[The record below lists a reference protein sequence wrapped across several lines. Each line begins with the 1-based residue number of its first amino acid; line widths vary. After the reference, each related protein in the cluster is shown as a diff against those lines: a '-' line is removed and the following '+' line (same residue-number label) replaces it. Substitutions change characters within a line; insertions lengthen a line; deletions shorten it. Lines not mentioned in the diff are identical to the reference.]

1 MAENKGWI
9 SLYRSLLDKPI
20 WQCSTPEQK
29 TIFITILLLANHK
42 EREWEWQGKPY
53 KCKPG
58 QFITSIPSLVERCG
72 KGITTQKVR
81 TALNKFK
88 KYGFLTDESTN
99 NGRLITIVNW
109 ELYQGIKNETNIQVN
124 RQATGNQQADN
135 RQVTPNNNVNNVN
148 KNIYSDI
155 FNHWNSKKII
165 VHRELT
171 KEIEKA
177 IEKYLK
183 EYPREGIFKA
193 IDIYSEILN
202 SEYFF
207 NHKWSLKDFLNRKN
221 GISSFMEEGSNKVNY
236 EVWKEKD
243 TGNIYNERLKNRKK
257 KTVL

>member
-1 MAENKGWI
+1 MVENKGWI

-42 EREWEWQGKPY
+42 EREWEWQGQPY

-88 KYGFLTDESTN
+88 KYGFLTDKSTN

-124 RQATGNQQADN
+124 RQVTGNQQADN

-148 KNIYSDI
+148 NVNKNIYSPIIDYL
-155 FNHWNSKKII
+155 NKKADKKFKA
-165 VHRELT
+165 ET
-171 KEIEKA
+171 KETQRLINGRIKEGFKLEDFKKV
-177 IEKYLK
+177 IDNKCNEWIGKTTREGKSCEDWLNPQTLFRPSNFGKYLNQK
-183 EYPREGIFKA
+183 SI
-193 IDIYSEILN
+193 SN
-202 SEYFF
+202 
-207 NHKWSLKDFLNRKN
+207 NQNKN
-221 GISSFMEEGSNKVNY
+221 TED
-236 EVWKEKD
+236 W
-243 TGNIYNERLKNRKK
+243 RL
-257 KTVL
+257 

>member
-135 RQVTPNNNVNNVN
+135 RQVTPNNNVNNDNNVN
-148 KNIYSDI
+148 KNIFTFDSIEYKLSEHL
-155 FNHWNSKKII
+155 FKHVKGNNPNA
-165 VHRELT
+165 
-171 KEIEKA
+171 KEPNLQKWAKTFDYILRIDKRDLDEVKRLIEFCQKHHFWYKNILSA
-177 IEKYLK
+177 NKFREKYDRLILEFNEKNKQCNNKQNK
-183 EYPREGIFKA
+183 E
-193 IDIYSEILN
+193 D
-202 SEYFF
+202 
-207 NHKWSLKDFLNRKN
+207 W
-221 GISSFMEEGSNKVNY
+221 
-236 EVWKEKD
+236 
-243 TGNIYNERLKNRKK
+243 RL
-257 KTVL
+257 